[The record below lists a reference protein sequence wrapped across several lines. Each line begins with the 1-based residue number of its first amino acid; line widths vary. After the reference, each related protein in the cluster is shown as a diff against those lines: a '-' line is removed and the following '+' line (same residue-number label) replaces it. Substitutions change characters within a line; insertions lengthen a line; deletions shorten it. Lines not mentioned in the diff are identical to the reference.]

1 MPTPNSNTIDSTAP
15 WEELPG
21 FRTIFKNLPQMFGA
35 LWEWRNWGC
44 EVHAF
49 AGSGIMRGR
58 QQTEHQKS
66 VPVDSA
72 VANGLACT

>member
-1 MPTPNSNTIDSTAP
+1 
-15 WEELPG
+15 
-21 FRTIFKNLPQMFGA
+21 MFGA

-44 EVHAF
+44 EVHAL
-49 AGSGIMRGR
+49 AGSGIRRGR

-66 VPVDSA
+66 VPVDST